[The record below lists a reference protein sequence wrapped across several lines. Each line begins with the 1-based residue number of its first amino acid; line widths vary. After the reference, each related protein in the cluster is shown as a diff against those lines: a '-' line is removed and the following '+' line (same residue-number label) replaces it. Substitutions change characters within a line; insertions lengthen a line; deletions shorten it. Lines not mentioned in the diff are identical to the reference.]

1 MNEPLNQQQIRE
13 LFASHPQAEAVD
25 PDTGEVFYG
34 SQLREDHYVRG
45 ADVRDMHEG
54 RPQEA
59 PGAVHVS
66 HVVRRWHVGLPIHGV

>member
-1 MNEPLNQQQIRE
+1 
-13 LFASHPQAEAVD
+13 
-25 PDTGEVFYG
+25 
-34 SQLREDHYVRG
+34 
-45 ADVRDMHEG
+45 MHEG